1 MPDLLGVDSIAAAL
15 RALTDDEIP
24 DVRASFVAITADP
37 DAADWWRELA
47 AAALLAID
55 GMAGGV
61 DPATALRGLETDLMA
76 AGAAALAGDGALAGS
91 RSRARRR
98 RRGPP

>member
-1 MPDLLGVDSIAAAL
+1 MSDPLGVDSIAAQL

-24 DVRASFVAITADP
+24 GVRASFVAVAADP

-47 AAALLAID
+47 TAATLAID
-55 GMAGGV
+55 RMAGGV
-61 DPATALRGLETDLMA
+61 DPASTLRGLETDLMA
-76 AGAAALAGDGALAGS
+76 ARAAVLAGDGALDGS